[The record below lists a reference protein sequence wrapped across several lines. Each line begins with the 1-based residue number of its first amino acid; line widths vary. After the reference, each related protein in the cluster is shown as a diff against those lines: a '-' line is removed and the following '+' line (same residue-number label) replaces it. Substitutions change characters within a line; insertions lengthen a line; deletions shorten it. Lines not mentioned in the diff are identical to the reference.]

1 MNIIILTVTLFL
13 SASRA
18 AEKSVPDARLVL
30 TKNDFG
36 FKVLGALVQSSPA
49 ENIFISPYSIA
60 TALSMTYNGA
70 GGETRTA
77 MAKVLGV
84 AGIELERLNTG
95 ERLLAE
101 LLRKDNPG
109 VELLIANSLWARKGI
124 VFNPGFLKTN
134 KEFYQAEI
142 TTLDFNHPAAANKIN
157 NWVKD
162 KTKGKIDKI
171 VDQIKP
177 EAVLFLINA
186 VYFKGR
192 WQERFDP
199 KNTRED
205 KFYLEDEPPV
215 PVPMMMRSGKFRY
228 LETAQFQAV
237 ELPYGDG
244 KMSMLI
250 FLPAVGVKLD
260 SLITRLS
267 SATWQEWW
275 NRFRSRQ
282 GAVHL
287 PRFKIT
293 YETSLQEVLVKLGM
307 GLAFDLNRADFSLM
321 GKNRP
326 GFAIGDVKHKS
337 FVEVNEEGTE
347 AAAVT
352 SVEMVMAAVPA
363 ERFEMIVNRP
373 FLFAIQDNETGVIVF
388 LGAVKSPG
396 KDN

>member
-1 MNIIILTVTLFL
+1 MNYIILTVALFL

-18 AEKSVPDARLVL
+18 AEKGVPDARLVL
-30 TKNDFG
+30 AKNDFG
-36 FKVLGALVQSSPA
+36 FKVIASLVQSSPE
-49 ENIFISPYSIA
+49 ENVFISPYSIA

-84 AGIELERLNTG
+84 AGIELERLNTE
-95 ERLLAE
+95 ERVLAKLLK
-101 LLRKDNPG
+101 KDKPG
-109 VELLIANSLWARKGI
+109 VELLIANSLWARKGV
-124 VFNPGFLKTN
+124 VFNPGFMKTN
-134 KEFYQAEI
+134 KEFYQAEVA
-142 TTLDFNHPAAANKIN
+142 TLDFNSPDAANKTN
-157 NWVKD
+157 NWVKN

-186 VYFKGR
+186 VYFNGR

-205 KFYLEDEPPV
+205 KFYLENEPPV

-228 LETAQFQAV
+228 LETAEFQAV

-244 KMSMLI
+244 EMSMLI
-250 FLPAVGVKLD
+250 FLPALGVKLD

-267 SATWQEWW
+267 SAAWQEWW

-282 GAVHL
+282 GVVHL
-287 PRFKIT
+287 PRFKLT
-293 YETSLQEVLVKLGM
+293 YETSLKEVLVKLGM
-307 GLAFDLNRADFSLM
+307 GIAFDLNRADFSLM

-352 SVEMVMAAVPA
+352 SLEMVLAAVP
-363 ERFEMIVNRP
+363 EGRFEMIVNRP
-373 FLFAIQDNETGVIVF
+373 FLFAIQDHETGTIVF
-388 LGAVKSPG
+388 LGAVRSPG
-396 KDN
+396 KN